1 MSIPQYNKN
10 SGYGD
15 RFKSEN
21 GAILLETHSEHI
33 MLRLLRRIE
42 ETNDNSLNRPDF
54 ILKSDE
60 VSVAYIEPLEDGV
73 RVSQLP
79 IDETGEF
86 TKEWPKWFF

>member
-1 MSIPQYNKN
+1 
-10 SGYGD
+10 
-15 RFKSEN
+15 
-21 GAILLETHSEHI
+21 

-42 ETNDNSLNRPDF
+42 QTNDNSLNKPDY

-86 TKEWPKWFF
+86 TKEWPNGFFEEREEDLF